1 MSGKKEKKVA
11 GNVDFGGVLGGLG
24 TFIQK
29 LGELAE
35 KGQELR
41 ESGEINGPGG
51 KVKGVYGFHIKFGL
65 GNDGVRVEPFGN
77 VQTDERTG
85 EAVVSEVRE
94 PMVDVFDEKDHIL
107 VIAELPGVSEGKIK
121 VEVAGDILTL
131 TAADKDRQYAKE
143 ILLPAQVNSESIK
156 TTYKNGILEIRLEKK
171 KS

>member
-51 KVKGVYGFHIKFGL
+51 KVKGVYGFHVKFGL
-65 GNDGVRVEPFGN
+65 GNDAVALEPFGN
-77 VQTDERTG
+77 MQTDERTG
-85 EAVVSEVRE
+85 VAVVSEVRE
-94 PMVDVFDEKDHIL
+94 PMVDVFDEKEQVL
-107 VIAELPGVSEGKIK
+107 VIAEMPGVGDKDVT
-121 VEVAGDILTL
+121 VEVKDDVLLIVAEAGD
-131 TAADKDRQYAKE
+131 KKYRKE
-143 ILLPAQVNSESIK
+143 VLLPASFTADRMSH
-156 TTYKNGILEIRLEKK
+156 TCHNGVLEVKLA
-171 KS
+171 KSA